1 MTEEQMI
8 KLLCKQVVDRSNK
21 PLTQLDKELIKQVI
35 DVSKTP
41 EEMILGVLAI
51 LKNKQ

>member
-1 MTEEQMI
+1 MTEEEI
-8 KLLCKQVVDRSNK
+8 KSLCKMVVEHSNR
-21 PLTQLDKELIKQVI
+21 PLTHIDKELIKQVI

-51 LKNKQ
+51 LRNKQ